1 MLDDHKVKDAMLD
14 ALMPSNQV
22 NQVKKVILQWLI
34 LCGRDEVSYED
45 LMEQGVD
52 DNISM
57 YELEDAGFIKVN
69 TNAPTYRYALTDR
82 AVEYINKGGNNE
94 QQDHNTIKY

>member
-1 MLDDHKVKDAMLD
+1 MSDDHKVKDAMLD

-22 NQVKKVILQWLI
+22 NQVKKILLQWLI

-69 TNAPTYRYALTDR
+69 TKAPTYRYALTDR